1 MSFALSLLSIEIVG
15 MFFIFLAVRPS
26 RQEYFCL
33 EFVCLS
39 FLAGMAF
46 TSYQLFLYYVLGI
59 DFNLLNILIVPG
71 ILLLIIFSRY
81 ASKPERLK
89 EFLPAVGYRLK
100 WDLTKRF
107 LAAGILVQILW
118 VLFLVIP
125 TPVYSHDAVAN
136 YALKAKIFY
145 FLGGVPEGFF
155 NWSESTVAHPDY
167 PLLLPFLMT
176 WIYAFTGFNDLVV
189 NLVMPVIYL
198 SFLGLFYSQAKKIF
212 SGAYALLLTF
222 FIATVPQVA
231 DYATVIHT
239 DLILTAVVTAAFLYF
254 FLYIR
259 NMSKVDLVLSSIL
272 IGSSL
277 WVKNEAIV
285 FAGALL
291 AVFAAF
297 VLRSGP
303 ADKRRLISG
312 LFLFIIIAA
321 VISAPWLAT
330 KALNHAANSDID
342 ISRMTPDRLLQNV
355 KDIPVLL
362 NLFQQEVF
370 GPKKWNILWMI
381 LLAAVIWKRKDVWR
395 GENFYTTLFIILAAS
410 GYFAGY
416 MATTGN
422 NLYFYVNTTIS
433 RFMLHFSGLALFLTA
448 SLIYGDVREVPS
460 FKEGS

>member
-1 MSFALSLLSIEIVG
+1 
-15 MFFIFLAVRPS
+15 
-26 RQEYFCL
+26 
-33 EFVCLS
+33 
-39 FLAGMAF
+39 
-46 TSYQLFLYYVLGI
+46 
-59 DFNLLNILIVPG
+59 
-71 ILLLIIFSRY
+71 
-81 ASKPERLK
+81 
-89 EFLPAVGYRLK
+89 
-100 WDLTKRF
+100 
-107 LAAGILVQILW
+107 
-118 VLFLVIP
+118 
-125 TPVYSHDAVAN
+125 
-136 YALKAKIFY
+136 
-145 FLGGVPEGFF
+145 
-155 NWSESTVAHPDY
+155 
-167 PLLLPFLMT
+167 
-176 WIYAFTGFNDLVV
+176 
-189 NLVMPVIYL
+189 
-198 SFLGLFYSQAKKIF
+198 
-212 SGAYALLLTF
+212 
-222 FIATVPQVA
+222 
-231 DYATVIHT
+231 
-239 DLILTAVVTAAFLYF
+239 
-254 FLYIR
+254 
-259 NMSKVDLVLSSIL
+259 VLSSIL

-312 LFLFIIIAA
+312 LFLFIIIAT
-321 VISAPWLAT
+321 VISVPWLAT